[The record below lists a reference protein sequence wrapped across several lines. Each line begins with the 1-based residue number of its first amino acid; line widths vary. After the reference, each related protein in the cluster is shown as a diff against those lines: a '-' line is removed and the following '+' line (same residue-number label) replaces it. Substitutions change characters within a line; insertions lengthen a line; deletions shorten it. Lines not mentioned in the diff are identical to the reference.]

1 MARILMIGLRY
12 NEVPGGWTFF
22 REMARRLASVGHHI
36 TFLTFQLPKTSRYDF
51 IDGVDIFRVRS
62 LYLPQIPL
70 IVPDPVDLQRILRL
84 IFREKVEVV
93 YDVSSGVS
101 PISSLVYL
109 YLRASRL
116 RLPWITHVCGELK
129 DFAGSPLRRI
139 LFEAYLRAV
148 SKLSMSHSRFVL
160 AAGEPVYHRVLSLS
174 VPPEKV
180 KIVRVGPKESA
191 AKFTSQDIGSVA
203 ARQMLGLTSVDFVIG
218 SVGRLAFGKGLETLI
233 VACGLLS
240 DKIPELKL
248 VIVGSGALEGKLR
261 NLASQRLSLERVI
274 FTGWVDRPNE
284 VFPAMDVFVSA
295 SASEAGIS
303 AALIEAMSNE
313 LACVTTP
320 FTDFMKTLQNGIVIS
335 KPDPPELAQALVTLH
350 DDPTL
355 RKTLGRN
362 AKLSAEHALRIY
374 DWQVYSTRVDETIS
388 SLLGSVADGAPV
400 QIGQSPITQV

>member
-1 MARILMIGLRY
+1 MIGLRY

-22 REMARRLASVGHHI
+22 REMARRLASLGHRI
-36 TFLTFQLPKTSRYDF
+36 TFLTFRLPKTSRHDF
-51 IDGVDIFRVRS
+51 IDGVDVFRVRS
-62 LYLPQIPL
+62 LYLPQVPL
-70 IVPDPVDLQRILRL
+70 IVPDPVDLQNVLRL
-84 IFREKVEVV
+84 ILREKVEVV

-109 YLRASRL
+109 YLRASRIKT
-116 RLPWITHVCGELK
+116 PWITHVCGELR

-148 SKLSMSHSRFVL
+148 SKLSMSHSDFVL
-160 AAGEPVYHRVLSLS
+160 AAGETVHHRVLSLS
-174 VPPEKV
+174 ITPEKV

-191 AKFTSQDIGSVA
+191 AELTNQDMSSVA
-203 ARQMLGLTSVDFVIG
+203 ARQMLGLSSLDFVIG

-233 VACGLLS
+233 IACGLLS

-261 NLASQRLSLERVI
+261 NLASQRLSPDKVL

-295 SASEAGIS
+295 SSSEAGIS

-320 FTDFMKTLQNGIVIS
+320 FTDFVKTLQNGIVIS
-335 KPDPPELAQALVTLH
+335 KPDPPELAQALVMLH
-350 DDPTL
+350 DTPIL

-374 DWQVYSTRVDETIS
+374 DWQAYCTKVSETIS
-388 SLLGSVADGAPV
+388 SLVGPVADEASV
-400 QIGQSPITQV
+400 EIG